1 MGNIQ
6 TGISSDKSEINSI
19 DGKTV
24 GMDGT
29 NGSTEAMTQYIHTIR
44 SWEMRQGLSMIK
56 LVKIMQWTN
65 RQTLL

>member
-1 MGNIQ
+1 MYPYGPGLMGNIQ
-6 TGISSDKSEINSI
+6 TGISSNKSEINSI

-44 SWEMRQGLSMIK
+44 S
-56 LVKIMQWTN
+56 
-65 RQTLL
+65 